1 MPDDLGAPVPPPP
14 PPPPPPPAQVSSNR
28 TVMLVLSY
36 LGVLALIPLITEKND
51 REVQWH
57 ARHGLVLLVADLILT
72 VGLFVASFVI
82 DVFGIL
88 QILLW
93 LGYLVVIILC
103 ITNAVSGKRFLIPG
117 ISGIADIPAFAEFTE
132 KR

>member
-57 ARHGLVLLVADLILT
+57 ARHGLVLLVAYLILT
-72 VGLFVASFVI
+72 VGLFIASLV
-82 DVFGIL
+82 VGIVGML
-88 QILLW
+88 QLPLW
-93 LGYLVVIILC
+93 LGYIVVIILC

-117 ISGIADIPAFAEFTE
+117 LSDFAQKF
-132 KR
+132 